1 MSDERGEHIRK
12 EVGGGDNDTG
22 PDATEKSPAQRL
34 WDLRARMIR
43 LGIDFGNDNERIR
56 KIVGRPRDR

>member
-1 MSDERGEHIRK
+1 MPEPRDEHIRK
-12 EVGGGDNDTG
+12 QVGAAPGEDLED
-22 PDATEKSPAQRL
+22 EKSPAQGL

-56 KIVGRPRDR
+56 KTVGRPRDR